1 LSDAVGSILCR
12 MGQTAVSEVLSSC
25 L

>member
-12 MGQTAVSEVLSSC
+12 MSQTAVSEVLSSC